1 MERFITSEDGSTAV
15 EYAVMAGFIA
25 AVIAAA
31 VVPIGTTITSFFVA
45 AAAGFS

>member
-1 MERFITSEDGSTAV
+1 MQRLVTSENGSTAV

-31 VVPIGTTITSFFVA
+31 VVPIGTTIASFFVA
-45 AAAGFS
+45 AAGGFS